1 MRFEAPDPERW
12 VPDGYVIIHADSRG
26 AGASPGM
33 LDAFSPRET
42 EDLATL
48 ITWAAHQSWSSG
60 KVGLLGTS
68 YHTINQWQ
76 VAAREKQGLASMMIR
91 IAQKKG
97 VSAYVEDGHNRWPA
111 VHRLD
116 AARLFRLA
124 LEKGCAGARYH
135 AVAEEG
141 VPVRT
146 IAELI
151 GQRLGVPVV
160 SKSPEEAAKHFSWL
174 ATFLSVDNPTPSRFT
189 EERLGWRPTQ
199 PGLIPDLDH
208 ARYFEA

>member
-1 MRFEAPDPERW
+1 MRFEAPDPKRW

-48 ITWAAHQSWSSG
+48 ITWAAHHSWSSG

-68 YHTINQWQ
+68 YHSINQWQ

-116 AARLFRLA
+116 A
-124 LEKGCAGARYH
+124 
-135 AVAEEG
+135 
-141 VPVRT
+141 
-146 IAELI
+146 
-151 GQRLGVPVV
+151 
-160 SKSPEEAAKHFSWL
+160 
-174 ATFLSVDNPTPSRFT
+174 VDNPTSSRFT